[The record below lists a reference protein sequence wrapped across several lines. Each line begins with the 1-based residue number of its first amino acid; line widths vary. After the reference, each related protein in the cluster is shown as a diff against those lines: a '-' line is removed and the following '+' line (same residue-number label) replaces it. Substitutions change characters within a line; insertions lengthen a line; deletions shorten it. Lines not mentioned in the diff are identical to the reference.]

1 MLVVV
6 VVVDGGDQVTA
17 ALVGRGGVRPQLVTR
32 WRWKF

>member
-6 VVVDGGDQVTA
+6 GGGGKVTA